1 MPEAV
6 FEAHVDP
13 VVHARHPAYVALVL
27 LASGVANGP
36 SDDASQAHLAAA
48 EEQLRASGLE
58 RATDHPHIAAWR
70 KAFSAMGAKPS
81 RYPSS
86 AEALMSRVIKGEPLP
101 RINALVDLYNAV
113 SVRHAVPLGGEDA
126 DQLEGPLRL
135 TVTAGGEPFDPRG
148 DGTDIEHVA
157 PGEVVWRDD
166 RGVTCRR
173 WNWRQGRRT
182 QLTEFEEGFNPEDLI
197 EDEPMVITM
206 TSQGFLKR
214 TPLEAYRAQG
224 RGGVG
229 AKAGKTKEEDE
240 AIRVFV
246 AQMHD
251 NLLFFTNRGRV
262 YRQRVFDLPEAG
274 RQARGTSVVSM
285 LPLVEGEDV
294 AALLN
299 VRSLEDAGYFVFATR
314 NGLIKRTEIRE
325 YQNLGNA
332 GLIAINLVEDDALIG
347 VATAQDGDHA
357 MLATR
362 EGQAI
367 RFGLE
372 DVRST
377 GRASQGVKGI
387 ALGKKDRVVSLVI
400 LPKGDDNL
408 EVLAVS
414 EKGYGKRTEVSE
426 YPVQGRGGKGVI
438 TFKTTDKVGG
448 LAALMRVVGTE
459 DLLVL
464 SKRGIAIRTKIESI
478 SQYSRP
484 TSGVRIMN
492 MGEDDEVASAFVI
505 QPHD

>member
-182 QLTEFEEGFNPEDLI
+182 QLTETTSNP
-197 EDEPMVITM
+197 
-206 TSQGFLKR
+206 
-214 TPLEAYRAQG
+214 
-224 RGGVG
+224 
-229 AKAGKTKEEDE
+229 
-240 AIRVFV
+240 
-246 AQMHD
+246 
-251 NLLFFTNRGRV
+251 FF
-262 YRQRVFDLPEAG
+262 VFDRLDGLTVDEL
-274 RQARGTSVVSM
+274 RH
-285 LPLVEGEDV
+285 
-294 AALLN
+294 AADEL
-299 VRSLEDAGYFVFATR
+299 S
-314 NGLIKRTEIRE
+314 
-325 YQNLGNA
+325 
-332 GLIAINLVEDDALIG
+332 
-347 VATAQDGDHA
+347 
-357 MLATR
+357 
-362 EGQAI
+362 
-367 RFGLE
+367 
-372 DVRST
+372 
-377 GRASQGVKGI
+377 
-387 ALGKKDRVVSLVI
+387 
-400 LPKGDDNL
+400 
-408 EVLAVS
+408 
-414 EKGYGKRTEVSE
+414 
-426 YPVQGRGGKGVI
+426 
-438 TFKTTDKVGG
+438 
-448 LAALMRVVGTE
+448 
-459 DLLVL
+459 DLLRDRWPSCRL
-464 SKRGIAIRTKIESI
+464 HRIE
-478 SQYSRP
+478 RHAP
-484 TSGVRIMN
+484 
-492 MGEDDEVASAFVI
+492 
-505 QPHD
+505 